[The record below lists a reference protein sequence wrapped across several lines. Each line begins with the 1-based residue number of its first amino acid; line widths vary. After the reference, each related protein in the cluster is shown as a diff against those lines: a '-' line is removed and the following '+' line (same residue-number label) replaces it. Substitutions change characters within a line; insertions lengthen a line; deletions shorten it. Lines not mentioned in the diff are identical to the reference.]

1 MLTEI
6 TRKLGFQ
13 TRDQYESAVRRLL
26 MDDVTSLDFVK
37 SQFGTLAADVA
48 HT

>member
-13 TRDQYESAVRRLL
+13 TRGQYESAVRRLL
-26 MDDVTSLDFVK
+26 MDDAVTLEFLKSL
-37 SQFGTLAADVA
+37 FGTLAGDLAS
-48 HT
+48 T